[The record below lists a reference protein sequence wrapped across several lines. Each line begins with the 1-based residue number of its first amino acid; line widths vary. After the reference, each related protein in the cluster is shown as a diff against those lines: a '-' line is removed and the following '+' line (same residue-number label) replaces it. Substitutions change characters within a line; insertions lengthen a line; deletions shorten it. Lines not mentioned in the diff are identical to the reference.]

1 MNRKYNA
8 GDHVI
13 IISMINNVL
22 MPMDY
27 FTKEEK
33 VAPKPSTIAF
43 LKKFARNYRAVEV
56 ENDEYLELLLS

>member
-1 MNRKYNA
+1 
-8 GDHVI
+8 
-13 IISMINNVL
+13 